1 MKMPGLAA
9 VYEKSEYLRMQRAIE
24 ELLKSEAV
32 EQKIASRREAVVVR
46 DLLPR
51 TDFSWAKEAW
61 WYDLSGGTVN
71 EYNQVV
77 NVDLDKKKIIAIW
90 GVKMRGDPVV
100 SAVKFMRGESET
112 IDIWEIEA
120 LGEGEISIITN
131 VEDVVLY
138 HAQDKVNIQYYLLA
152 QGYPQFVLLG
162 KVAEKRDT
170 TVAGSRLKE
179 DEVKLLHREMFRRE

>member
-1 MKMPGLAA
+1 MPGLAA

-24 ELLKSEAV
+24 ELLRSEAV
-32 EQKIASRREAVVVR
+32 EQKIASRRDAVVVR
-46 DLLPR
+46 DLLPK
-51 TDFSWAKEAW
+51 TDFSWSKEAW
-61 WYDLSGGTVN
+61 WYDLSSGTVN
-71 EYNQVV
+71 SYNQVV
-77 NVDLDKKKIIAIW
+77 NVDLDKKKVIAIW

-120 LGEGEISIITN
+120 LGEGDISIITN

-152 QGYPQFVLLG
+152 QGYAQFVLLG

-170 TVAGSRLKE
+170 TVSGSRLKRE
-179 DEVKLLHREMFRRE
+179 EVELLHREMFRRE